1 MASQISIPPTLVI
14 RSPRLIIRTAVESD
28 AEAFLNFL
36 TTPENFPF
44 QESEKDLTLDRI
56 RTRIAKF
63 AELTVKGKHG
73 WVVFVLRETN
83 ELIGYGGYNGFESV
97 DPAEFLPGV
106 TTLSPGEKRHM
117 TDLGIGIDHKH
128 WRKGYGLEVLEA
140 LIEYARTNL
149 GCELFRTETGD
160 DNQPWRSL
168 MAAVG
173 LGEFESR
180 EKASY
185 DANQEV
191 WLWKFDAGHWEK
203 SKTKLQA
210 EGKWFL

>member
-1 MASQISIPPTLVI
+1 MAPQISIPPTLEI
-14 RSPRLIIRTAVESD
+14 RSPRIVIRTAVDSD
-28 AEAFLNFL
+28 AEAFLKFL

-44 QESEKDLTLDRI
+44 QETEKDLTLDRI

-63 AELTVKGKHG
+63 AELTAKGKHG

-83 ELIGYGGYNGFESV
+83 ELIGYGGYNGFKSV
-97 DPAEFLPGV
+97 DPTEFLSGT
-106 TTLSPGEKRHM
+106 TTLPPGEKGNM
-117 TDLGIGIDHKH
+117 TDLGIGIDHRH
-128 WRKGYGLEVLEA
+128 WRKGYGLEILEA
-140 LIEYARTNL
+140 LVEYARVNL

-168 MAAVG
+168 MAAAG
-173 LGEFESR
+173 LGQFESR

-203 SKTKLQA
+203 SKAKLQGD
-210 EGKWFL
+210 GKWLL